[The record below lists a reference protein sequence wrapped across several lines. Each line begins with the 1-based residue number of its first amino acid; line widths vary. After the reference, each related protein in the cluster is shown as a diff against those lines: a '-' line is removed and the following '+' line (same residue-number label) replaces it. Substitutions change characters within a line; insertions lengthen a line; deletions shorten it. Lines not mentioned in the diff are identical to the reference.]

1 MINSLVAYKGKP
13 ARIVSVT
20 THKFDLEFADGST
33 RKVREKDFRFIHP
46 EFTQVSESCAHADM
60 EILEDFQEE
69 TLALQE
75 ITEWLFDEY
84 TAKTAWCT
92 CLLVEDGLHFYWQTI
107 FTNRIRT
114 TKRID
119 TAVVKITTK

>member
-1 MINSLVAYKGKP
+1 LINSLVAYKGKP

-92 CLLVEDGLHFYWQTI
+92 CLLVEDGLQAIFY
-107 FTNRIRT
+107 
-114 TKRID
+114 
-119 TAVVKITTK
+119 